1 MCRTRCQL
9 CGRRSIPFA
18 EPVLLM
24 VRMERSTACRI
35 SGTVL
40 KRMPRSREKLGVSS
54 GEAVRVVLES
64 DGTQV
69 EDGDYFRT
77 LPPNTVL
84 LLLRQGETW
93 GPVGGVDVIRAAISA
108 IPKIVCETIHAL
120 ELHRDETPSPS
131 WKIMDNKGRVTVVLH
146 WDHPQH
152 HYQPPP
158 PSSRSHPR
166 NSSTTASSS
175 SPSLGLGPDGA
186 VDVGSASMTRP
197 SLVIHGA
204 GTTTVGRDGKK
215 ETLINDVYTPA
226 RYGGGGGGTSPQI
239 TVINHDA
246 ATARAIGSS
255 YGGAAGSGGTTGGS
269 SVGGV
274 HHPPRLS
281 RQGSGGSSFESGAAI
296 HVHTAECSTH
306 HLHHPMHSSSPPA
319 PSPSGHDPQG
329 PHQHGGGVTECD
341 FHCCALHEEGRRI
354 AVHKSVA
361 TSPIQDHA
369 QSQDGGARASRSTG
383 LAPPSAAGKQHVRF
397 LDIESGVEGAVPRG
411 GSPMGGPARPP
422 AVTTAIGTSPG
433 GATSSAGESSE
444 SETETTLLEEEGATS
459 EKFLL
464 LVDQP
469 ASMDA
474 RRHLTIK
481 DIGVILERLR
491 SKIVD
496 VERLERDSDGGTGG
510 SGGGGAGDG
519 AGSGRGGAGAGGA
532 GSGSDDCHNWTIKA
546 TIRGETLR
554 ELGVIYNGNYYA
566 ISEHPGYRAEGSR
579 EEEEGDGEEVEDDDE
594 EEEED
599 RL

>member
-1 MCRTRCQL
+1 MAREEAR
-9 CGRRSIPFA
+9 GKRPFKIWDSWRNVRKSLVVSSF
-18 EPVLLM
+18 EELL
-24 VRMERSTACRI
+24 VR
-35 SGTVL
+35 G
-40 KRMPRSREKLGVSS
+40 REKLGVSS

-69 EDGDYFRT
+69 EDGEYFRT

-158 PSSRSHPR
+158 PSSRAHPR
-166 NSSTTASSS
+166 NSAPSAPTAAP
-175 SPSLGLGPDGA
+175 SPSLSLGPDGP
-186 VDVGSASMTRP
+186 VDPGAAAAMTRP

-226 RYGGGGGGTSPQI
+226 RYGGSGGGSSPQI

-246 ATARAIGSS
+246 AAARVMGSS
-255 YGGAAGSGGTTGGS
+255 YGGGAAGSAGTTGG
-269 SVGGV
+269 GAPG
-274 HHPPRLS
+274 HPPRLS
-281 RQGSGGSSFESGAAI
+281 RQGSGGSSFESAAAAI

-306 HLHHPMHSSSPPA
+306 HLHHPMHSSASSPPA
-319 PSPSGHDPQG
+319 PGGHDPQT
-329 PHQHGGGVTECD
+329 HSHGGGGGATECD

-369 QSQDGGARASRSTG
+369 AASQQPPPPEGAVAAGGGGSGGGRGGVGSRTG
-383 LAPPSAAGKQHVRF
+383 GLQPPAAGKQHVRF
-397 LDIESGVEGAVPRG
+397 LDIEGAVD
-411 GSPMGGPARPP
+411 
-422 AVTTAIGTSPG
+422 
-433 GATSSAGESSE
+433 SSE

-469 ASMDA
+469 PSMDA

-496 VERLERDSDGGTGG
+496 VERLERDSD
-510 SGGGGAGDG
+510 
-519 AGSGRGGAGAGGA
+519 AGAGP
-532 GSGSDDCHNWTIKA
+532 GSDDCHNWTIKA

-566 ISEHPGYRAEGSR
+566 ISEHPGYRAEGNR
-579 EEEEGDGEEVEDDDE
+579 EEEEGEGEEVEDDDE